1 MTGSDFTGCM
11 INSHVELKTW
21 VREHMAA
28 LIQSGRLFDKKAYK
42 ECFKILKK
50 ARSVGLIIPL
60 DEEAVMEPQV
70 DSFMRVIQEQG
81 HTKLINRTIF
91 YGIQVLIG
99 DSDDESRQE
108 MLLLHLER
116 IISKAAVEDDQT
128 LTKRT
133 CREKLKAALG
143 LSTLDPIDIAF
154 INQEIPRI
162 SRIASLCVEYMYADN
177 DADS

>member
-116 IISKAAVEDDQT
+116 IISKAARRSNVNKENMQRKTEGCSWSEHTRSDRYRLHQ
-128 LTKRT
+128 
-133 CREKLKAALG
+133 
-143 LSTLDPIDIAF
+143 
-154 INQEIPRI
+154 PRN
-162 SRIASLCVEYMYADN
+162 SANFADRLPVRGVHVRRQ
-177 DADS
+177 

>member
-1 MTGSDFTGCM
+1 M

-70 DSFMRVIQEQG
+70 DSFMRVIQERG
-81 HTKLINRTIF
+81 RRGDLDLIAT
-91 YGIQVLIG
+91 GATAA
-99 DSDDESRQE
+99 SRPRQRWR
-108 MLLLHLER
+108 LLFATSPLR
-116 IISKAAVEDDQT
+116 
-128 LTKRT
+128 
-133 CREKLKAALG
+133 
-143 LSTLDPIDIAF
+143 
-154 INQEIPRI
+154 
-162 SRIASLCVEYMYADN
+162 
-177 DADS
+177 